1 MKISKSFFA
10 LLITLL
16 LSSQS
21 EAFTLLSSSITSG
34 WDTETLTFDVNE
46 TSCTALG
53 ITSSDLN
60 EAIDLAVNLW
70 NTVPTSKLKIAK
82 GSIVTTT
89 AHASNPVIYCSNT
102 SQNDNIPGVGG
113 IGATTGGHPSTGSL
127 ILNGDSTKNTYF
139 NNLSV
144 TFRAIVLAHEMG
156 HVMGIG
162 HSETSYALMYYDI
175 STKENL
181 NLAQDDVDALTW
193 LNPRSDLSDG
203 IMGCGTINDIG
214 NQLPPPKGMGAVAF
228 NWIFVILVAYIAS
241 KLRRPSYSLNSFR

>member
-1 MKISKSFFA
+1 MKTSFNFA
-10 LLITLL
+10 ILL
-16 LSSQS
+16 LTLFLGSSSQ
-21 EAFTLLSSSITSG
+21 AFTLLSSSITSG
-34 WDTETLTFDVNE
+34 WDTDTLTFDVNE
-46 TSCTALG
+46 SSCTTLG
-53 ITSSDLN
+53 ITSADLN

-70 NTVPTSKLKIAK
+70 NTIPTSKLTIAK

-102 SQNDNIPGVGG
+102 SQDDNIPGVGG
-113 IGATTGGHPSTGSL
+113 VGAVTGGHPSTGSL

-162 HSETSYALMYYDI
+162 HSEKNYALMYFDI

-181 NLAQDDVDALTW
+181 NLSQDDVDALTW
-193 LNPRSDLSDG
+193 LNPRSDFSDG
-203 IMGCGTINDIG
+203 IMGCGTIKNIG
-214 NQLPPPKGMGAVAF
+214 NKLPPSNGMGAVAF
-228 NWIFVILVAYIAS
+228 NWILLILIAFIATRHRKSRSLAY
-241 KLRRPSYSLNSFR
+241 N